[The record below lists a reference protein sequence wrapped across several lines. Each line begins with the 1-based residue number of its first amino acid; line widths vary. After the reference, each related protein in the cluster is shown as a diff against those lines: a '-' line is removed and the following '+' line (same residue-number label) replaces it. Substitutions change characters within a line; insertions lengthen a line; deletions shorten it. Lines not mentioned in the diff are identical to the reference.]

1 MSEVIVLTGAYGV
14 GKSEFASQL
23 ALLKAPCVLADFDVI
38 NPYFR
43 PREQTSWFE
52 SKGVKIIGSQIK
64 NHINQDFPALSGDL
78 PSYINQ
84 GKTVIIDCAGSENG
98 LKPLASFM
106 DVLNHAKVYIVINFN
121 RIESRLEYISE
132 LIDLFEKRSHLKIA
146 GLVHNTHMLD
156 ETTAEMILSAQVRC
170 EDLSRQLNLPIIYTM
185 IRKDF
190 YQECKKMIHNECVVY
205 DKLILRE
212 DWMKGETL

>member
-23 ALLKAPCVLADFDVI
+23 ALTKAPCVLADFDVI

-43 PREQTSWFE
+43 PREQTTWFE

-106 DVLNHAKVYIVINFN
+106 DALVHAKIYIVINFN

-156 ETTAEMILSAQVRC
+156 ETTVEMVLSAQLRC
-170 EDLSRQLNLPIIYTM
+170 EDLSKQLNLPIIYTM

-190 YQECKKMIHNECVVY
+190 YQECKQMIHNECVVY

>member
-106 DVLNHAKVYIVINFN
+106 DALVHAKIYIVINFN

-156 ETTAEMILSAQVRC
+156 ETTVEMVLSAQLRC
-170 EDLSRQLNLPIIYTM
+170 EDLSKQLNLPIIYTM

-190 YQECKKMIHNECVVY
+190 YQECKQMIHNECVVY